1 MQRREARALDVV
13 AWLTRT
19 KNPMRECVDGSDLK
33 LDTWSRS
40 REMEADLRWTND
52 ERGQADQGQQRGV
65 QYRDSGSEPKEKWVR
80 LIFAYLDYFLNV
92 F

>member
-1 MQRREARALDVV
+1 
-13 AWLTRT
+13 
-19 KNPMRECVDGSDLK
+19 
-33 LDTWSRS
+33 
-40 REMEADLRWTND
+40 MEADLRWTND